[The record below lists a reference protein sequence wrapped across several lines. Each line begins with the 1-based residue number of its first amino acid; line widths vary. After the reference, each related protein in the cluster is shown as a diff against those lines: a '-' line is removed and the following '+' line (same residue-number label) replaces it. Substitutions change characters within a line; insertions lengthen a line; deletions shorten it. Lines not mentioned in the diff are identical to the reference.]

1 MSPEAKMLSLN
12 QAPLPSHPAAVEPA
26 ATSTLPP
33 TPTGHRMSLF
43 QGTVILGTA
52 FEVTQRYTDLVPIG
66 TGVSGLVCS
75 ANDLI
80 TKNVVA
86 IKKLS
91 DPFRTAAIT
100 KLLFRE
106 IRLLRHLKHENVVN
120 LTDIFVSPSEDIYL
134 VTEHMRTDLSV
145 LLSQGP
151 IEEKF
156 AQFFLYQIMRGLKYI
171 HSAGVVH
178 RDLKPSNLL
187 INENCDLKICDF
199 GLARVQ
205 ELRMTGYI
213 STRYYRAPEVMLS
226 WQHYNEKVDIWSA
239 GCIFA
244 EMLLGKPLFPGND
257 HVHQFKLITETLGK
271 PPSEVLRKIKNRNTL
286 GFINSLPDHKPK
298 QIGDLFP
305 GFDPNAIKLLNRIFV
320 FDPQTRPT
328 AEAILESAFLA
339 PYHDPTDEPTAEA
352 KLDWSFL
359 KEEHSLDTWKLKMY
373 AEVLGH
379 HERAESSQGTEIFS
393 ESDLFEP
400 TSHMSQFD
408 MMDTL

>member
-1 MSPEAKMLSLN
+1 
-12 QAPLPSHPAAVEPA
+12 
-26 ATSTLPP
+26 
-33 TPTGHRMSLF
+33 MSLF

-86 IKKLS
+86 VKKLS

-100 KLLFRE
+100 QLLFRE

-134 VTEHMRTDLSV
+134 VTEHMRTDLS
-145 LLSQGP
+145 
-151 IEEKF
+151 
-156 AQFFLYQIMRGLKYI
+156 RGLKYI

-271 PPSEVLRKIKNRNTL
+271 PPSDVLGKIKNLNTL
-286 GFINSLPDHKPK
+286 GFINSLPDYKPK
-298 QIGDLFP
+298 AIADLFP
-305 GFDPNAIKLLNRIFV
+305 GCDPNAIKLLNRIFV
-320 FDPQTRPT
+320 FDPQSRPT
-328 AEAILESAFLA
+328 AKDILESPFLA
-339 PYHDPTDEPTAEA
+339 PYHDPTDEPTAVE

-373 AEVLGH
+373 GEVLGY
-379 HERAESSQGTEIFS
+379 HERVTPPQGTAKLQ

-400 TSHMSQFD
+400 PNHMAHFD